1 MYENTL
7 RHLARPGKH
16 IMLSTA
22 LKSLRGRL
30 IAPYQH
36 DGVAWMLKRETV
48 DQTRGGFLCD
58 EMGLG
63 KTIQVS
69 ARP

>member
-1 MYENTL
+1 
-7 RHLARPGKH
+7 
-16 IMLSTA
+16 MLSTA